1 MRSVFVAMALAMFSL
16 VLLGADS
23 PFSGTWKLN
32 LAKSKLPRPLPQ
44 SVTAVVVV
52 DDTTLKGIQEGIDE
66 NGKPFKISVE
76 AKLDGS
82 DCPIVGDVE
91 SDTVAVQRINAR
103 TLKSKWK
110 KDGRVVKTATQVVSA
125 DGKLVTVE
133 VSKTAPDGKKTKGT
147 AVYDRQ

>member
-1 MRSVFVAMALAMFSL
+1 VRSALAALAVFSL

-32 LAKSKLPRPLPQ
+32 LAKSKLPPPLPQ

-52 DDTTLKGIQEGIDE
+52 GDTTLKSSQEGIDE
-66 NGKPFKISVE
+66 SGKPFKISVE

-82 DCPIVGDVE
+82 DCPIVGDIE
-91 SDTVAVQRINAR
+91 SDTVAVQRINPR

-110 KDGRVVKTATQVVSA
+110 KDGVVVKTATQALSA
-125 DGKLVTVE
+125 DGKVITVE